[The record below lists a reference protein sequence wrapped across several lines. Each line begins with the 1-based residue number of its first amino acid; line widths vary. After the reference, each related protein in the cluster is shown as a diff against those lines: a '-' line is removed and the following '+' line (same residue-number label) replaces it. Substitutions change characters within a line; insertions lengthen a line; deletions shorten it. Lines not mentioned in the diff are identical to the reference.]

1 MANNPETHDS
11 RTALKNCFSVIAECR
26 RVAMK
31 RLPVNFF
38 VVMFNDMVKTLLDEY
53 DPYSDIVIQAWDY
66 RKSRN
71 YSSDPQFVDAT
82 MDIFE
87 NTLKKFDI
95 DDPVVSKVYRE
106 FLTKTSYILYYIYH
120 ALANLKHLQ

>member
-1 MANNPETHDS
+1 MANNPETYDC
-11 RTALKNCFSVIAECR
+11 RTALKNCFSVISECR

-38 VVMFNDMVKTLLDEY
+38 VVMFDDLTQALVNNDNSY
-53 DPYSDIVIQAWDY
+53 ADIVIQAWKA
-66 RKSRN
+66 RRLGN
-71 YSSDPQFVDAT
+71 YQTDPQFVDST

-87 NTLKKFDI
+87 GTLKKFDI
-95 DDPVVSKVYRE
+95 NDPVVSKVYRE
-106 FLTKTSYILYYIYH
+106 FLTKTGYVLTYIYF

>member
-1 MANNPETHDS
+1 MANNPETYDCRVS
-11 RTALKNCFSVIAECR
+11 LKNCFSVISECR
-26 RVAMK
+26 RVAMT
-31 RLPVNFF
+31 RLPINFF
-38 VVMFNDMVKTLLDEY
+38 VGMFDDMVKAMLDEH
-53 DPYSDIVIQAWDY
+53 DPYSDIIVQAWDY

-106 FLTKTSYILYYIYH
+106 FLTKTGYVLTYIYF
-120 ALANLKHLQ
+120 ALANLNHLQ